1 MGEKAELRQII
12 RARRARRAANDV
24 HLSVL
29 GQLPPLGTVAG
40 YLAKAGEPNIDA
52 WLASLQST
60 GATIYLP
67 RVHGSDMMWVKT
79 ESFDDLPTGSFG
91 VREPHGVG
99 DRTLPHVDAIAMPA
113 LAVDRRGYRLGQGGG
128 YYDRA
133 LANTT
138 KFRDGGPLRVAV
150 INQDEFLD
158 EIPHE
163 PHDVCVDV
171 VYTQAGVHWI
181 NESLKP

>member
-1 MGEKAELRQII
+1 MI
-12 RARRARRAANDV
+12 RERRARLGVTDV
-24 HLSVL
+24 HSSVL

-40 YLAKAGEPNIDA
+40 YLAKAGEPSIDA

-67 RVHGSDMMWVKT
+67 RVHGSDMTWVNT
-79 ESFDDLPTGSFG
+79 DSFEDLPIGAFG
-91 VREPHGVG
+91 VREPHGDG
-99 DRTLPHVDAIAMPA
+99 NPTLPHVDAIVMPA
-113 LAVDRRGYRLGQGGG
+113 LAVDVRGYRLGQGGG

-150 INQDEFLD
+150 INEDEFLD
-158 EIPHE
+158 VIPHE
-163 PHDVCVDV
+163 AHDVCVDV
-171 VYTQAGVHWI
+171 VCTQAGVHWI
-181 NESLKP
+181 DESVKP